1 MPSVFPLF
9 NSWFPFLLRC
19 HLFII
24 TFITVN
30 YFNLSTLP
38 LLLLQ
43 FFLRCPFYF
52 LAFISVISY
61 WLASCSILFNFN
73 VLICSFA
80 LNNYWLPGS
89 FVLLDLYSLLVL
101 PLSLFC
107 FGYLEVL
114 LCCDFIVTLFIWLV
128 LGQYCGEY
136 CELIVIILGVVY
148 EKRGENRA
156 EYT

>member
-61 WLASCSILFNFN
+61 WLASCSLLFIFNF
-73 VLICSFA
+73 LICSFA
-80 LNNYWLPGS
+80 LLLFFDFNS
-89 FVLLDLYSLLVL
+89 FLHCCWFFRSLDLYFGFLL
-101 PLSLFC
+101 LSLFC
-107 FGYLEVL
+107 LFWLFGSSSMLSFYRYY
-114 LCCDFIVTLFIWLV
+114 CLFGLNYGNFV
-128 LGQYCGEY
+128 DGS
-136 CELIVIILGVVY
+136 VY
-148 EKRGENRA
+148 ICVWSW
-156 EYT
+156 